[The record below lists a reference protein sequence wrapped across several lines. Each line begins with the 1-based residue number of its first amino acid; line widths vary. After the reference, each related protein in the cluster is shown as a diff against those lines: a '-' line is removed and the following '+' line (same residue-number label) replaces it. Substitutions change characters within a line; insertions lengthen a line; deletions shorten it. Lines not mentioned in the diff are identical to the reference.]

1 MGPRPLNIYLI
12 DIYNAYFALFYLKNK
27 PYNKDIGASLLIYLE
42 QTMLEIRKAADRGHA
57 QHGWLNSHHTFSFAE
72 YYDQQQMGWSHL
84 RVINDDTVQAG
95 EGFGTHGHRDMEIIS
110 YVLEGALEHK
120 DSMGSGS
127 VIRPGDVQI
136 MSAGTGVRHSEFNHS
151 RAEPV
156 HFLQIWIVPKF
167 SGIKPNYQEKRYD
180 DAQKRGS
187 LCLVASPDGANGS
200 LIVAQDAR
208 MFAGLLDGAERIE
221 HALAPGRHAYLHV
234 ARGALTLNGVALA
247 AGDGVKIADET
258 SLTLADGNNAE
269 VLLFDLV

>member
-1 MGPRPLNIYLI
+1 
-12 DIYNAYFALFYLKNK
+12 
-27 PYNKDIGASLLIYLE
+27 
-42 QTMLEIRKAADRGHA
+42 MLEIRKADDRGHA

-127 VIRPGDVQI
+127 VIRPGDVQV

-180 DAQKRGS
+180 DAQKRGK
-187 LCLVASPDGANGS
+187 LCLVASSDGSEGS
-200 LIVAQDAR
+200 LVIAQDAR
-208 MFAGLLDGAERIE
+208 MYAALLDGTERIE

-234 ARGALTLNGVALA
+234 ARGTLTLNGLALA
-247 AGDGVKIADET
+247 AGDGVKIAGET
-258 SLTLADGNNAE
+258 SLALADGDNAE

>member
-1 MGPRPLNIYLI
+1 
-12 DIYNAYFALFYLKNK
+12 
-27 PYNKDIGASLLIYLE
+27 
-42 QTMLEIRKAADRGHA
+42 MLEIRKASDRGHA

-72 YYDQQQMGWSHL
+72 YYDQQHMGWSHL
-84 RVINDDTVQAG
+84 RVINDDTVQSG

-127 VIRPGDVQI
+127 VIRPGDVQV

-151 RAEPV
+151 RTEPV

-167 SGIKPNYQEKRYD
+167 SGIRPNYQEKHYNE
-180 DAQKRGS
+180 AQKRGK
-187 LCLVASPDGANGS
+187 LCLVASPDGSNGS
-200 LIVAQDAR
+200 LAIAQDAR
-208 MFAGLLDGAERIE
+208 MLAGLLDGSERVDY
-221 HALAPGRHAYLHV
+221 AVAPGRHAYLHV
-234 ARGALTLNGVALA
+234 ARGALTLNGLALE

-258 SLTLADGNNAE
+258 QLVLADGNNAE